1 MKMLVISGF
10 LFSTRPLANASVR
23 PVGRVQI
30 VDHLPGLA
38 SGIDPFTIPSAI
50 LEMQPRTRENE
61 AGVDSR

>member
-10 LFSTRPLANASVR
+10 LFNTRPLANASVR

-38 SGIDPFTIPSAI
+38 SGDPFTIPSAI
-50 LEMQPRTRENE
+50 LEMQPRTRKNE